1 MLKFLNDNKLMNT
14 FLIVSG
20 PTKKRTASSSS
31 SPSVGQNRKTSTTL
45 STNKAPQSSTK
56 NQNQNQIPESA
67 DSVDH
72 NQPDVI
78 KAASEANKKPT
89 KDLVIAVSKDIANL
103 QQENE
108 QLDCQLRRHALGFDA
123 MATLVDYLAN
133 HCGVVGV
140 MASNSQLKQ
149 DMTSLQ
155 QSLEDKKQEI
165 GKCTCKIK
173 NGLIKSKQKYF

>member
-1 MLKFLNDNKLMNT
+1 MGT
-14 FLIVSG
+14 
-20 PTKKRTASSSS
+20 
-31 SPSVGQNRKTSTTL
+31 
-45 STNKAPQSSTK
+45 
-56 NQNQNQIPESA
+56 
-67 DSVDH
+67 
-72 NQPDVI
+72 
-78 KAASEANKKPT
+78 
-89 KDLVIAVSKDIANL
+89 DLVSVVSKDIVI

-108 QLDCQLRRHALGFDA
+108 ELDNQLKRHALGFDA

-165 GKCTCKIK
+165 GALKQ
-173 NGLIKSKQKYF
+173 LISNKESDINKDLPKEDTVSHKE

>member
-1 MLKFLNDNKLMNT
+1 MDILRKN
-14 FLIVSG
+14 FLIEFIFLIISG

-56 NQNQNQIPESA
+56 NQNQIPESA

-165 GKCTCKIK
+165 GKCTCKIE
-173 NGLIKSKQKYF
+173 NGLIKNKQIYY

>member
-1 MLKFLNDNKLMNT
+1 M
-14 FLIVSG
+14 
-20 PTKKRTASSSS
+20 
-31 SPSVGQNRKTSTTL
+31 
-45 STNKAPQSSTK
+45 
-56 NQNQNQIPESA
+56 
-67 DSVDH
+67 
-72 NQPDVI
+72 
-78 KAASEANKKPT
+78 
-89 KDLVIAVSKDIANL
+89 
-103 QQENE
+103 
-108 QLDCQLRRHALGFDA
+108 RRHALGFDA

-173 NGLIKSKQKYF
+173 NGLIKNKQKYF